1 MNCTN
6 LIELHLGFNYLER
19 DHTTLNFSKLSHLN
33 KLDLIGITSLSLKA
47 IWLGH
52 NPYLEGQIQPKILS
66 SNSLSFLPLG
76 NVRLAVCGLIG
87 QILGWFS
94 NLKNLEMLDLGGNQI
109 TGSIPSWLGTPSK
122 TLLCGSGRESDFR

>member
-6 LIELHLGFNYLER
+6 LIELHLGFTYLER
-19 DHTTLNFSKLSHLN
+19 DHTTPNFSKLSHLN

-66 SNSLSFLPLG
+66 LNSLSFLSL
-76 NVRLAVCGLIG
+76 VYGLIG